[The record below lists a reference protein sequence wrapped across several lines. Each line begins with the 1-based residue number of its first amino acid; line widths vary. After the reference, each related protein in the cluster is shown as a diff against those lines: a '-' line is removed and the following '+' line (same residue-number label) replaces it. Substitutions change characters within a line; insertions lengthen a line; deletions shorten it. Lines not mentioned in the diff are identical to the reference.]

1 MVQFPAGSRAVSFFR
16 QSRLALGPTQLP
28 IQGALQ
34 ALFLDVNQPG
44 HEVDTDPISCLNT
57 VHGTTVPFI

>member
-1 MVQFPAGSRAVSFFR
+1 MVQFPTGPRAVSFFR
-16 QSRLALGPTQLP
+16 KCRLALGPTQLP

-34 ALFLDVNQPG
+34 ALFLFVNQPG
-44 HEVDTDPISCLNT
+44 HEVDTYPISCPHA